1 MHVATSGEKDLKGT
15 QTIMLSPY
23 QIFTV
28 MMILWV
34 NHSMMKIILEENGT
48 RQAFLN
54 MMSF

>member
-15 QTIMLSPY
+15 QTIMLSQY